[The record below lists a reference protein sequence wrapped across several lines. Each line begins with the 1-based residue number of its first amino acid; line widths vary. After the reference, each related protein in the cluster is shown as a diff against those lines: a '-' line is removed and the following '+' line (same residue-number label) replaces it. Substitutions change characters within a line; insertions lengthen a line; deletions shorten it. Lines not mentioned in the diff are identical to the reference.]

1 MYKKVFSI
9 LSGNILYFGS
19 IWFLLVFVAREYSI
33 EHMGV
38 IGLATAICAPIFSL
52 LGLSPRQSIV
62 TEVVKDGYSFGLL
75 RKFFLIGI
83 TIIIGITSFYFVE
96 TKYYLLFILYCIF
109 KCQESLYEYYYAVY
123 TKEKK
128 FNEISKSQLIRT
140 FQVFFFIIATYI
152 TKSIEIS
159 VISILVFN
167 FFILLKYKAKT
178 AEGFVFNILEL
189 RKSLVISIS
198 AFLILI
204 YLNVPRYFLSLEGFY
219 NLGILAGLINIVTL
233 ARLLVQSVSQTMLP
247 YLVSYTKSKDSNSFK
262 KLYIKFSL
270 LIIFAGLIGS
280 GMISLLGSAPL
291 VFIYGDDFEVK
302 NIDIY
307 LAVVYATVL
316 CLAMLSNLA
325 MTAMMKH
332 VFQLWFSLLLLVLS
346 LILSLWL
353 VSTYLISGVL
363 VSLIAVSFIQYLV
376 LNYRILKELRHYEL

>member
-1 MYKKVFSI
+1 M
-9 LSGNILYFGS
+9 
-19 IWFLLVFVAREYSI
+19 
-33 EHMGV
+33 
-38 IGLATAICAPIFSL
+38 
-52 LGLSPRQSIV
+52 
-62 TEVVKDGYSFGLL
+62 
-75 RKFFLIGI
+75 
-83 TIIIGITSFYFVE
+83 
-96 TKYYLLFILYCIF
+96 
-109 KCQESLYEYYYAVY
+109 
-123 TKEKK
+123 
-128 FNEISKSQLIRT
+128 
-140 FQVFFFIIATYI
+140 
-152 TKSIEIS
+152 
-159 VISILVFN
+159 
-167 FFILLKYKAKT
+167 
-178 AEGFVFNILEL
+178 
-189 RKSLVISIS
+189 
-198 AFLILI
+198 
-204 YLNVPRYFLSLEGFY
+204 
-219 NLGILAGLINIVTL
+219 
-233 ARLLVQSVSQTMLP
+233 QSVSQTMLP